1 VPFLVQGPLEAPSVR
16 FDLDGALTGA
26 IGSPEDVARIAAD
39 LARNPRAVRALRD
52 RFGLLE
58 RLPDAGRARE
68 LLEGVLGGGG
78 GGKDGRREGRPGERP
93 PSLEDAARGLLQGLG
108 R

>member
-1 VPFLVQGPLEAPSVR
+1 
-16 FDLDGALTGA
+16 
-26 IGSPEDVARIAAD
+26 
-39 LARNPRAVRALRD
+39 VRALRD

-78 GGKDGRREGRPGERP
+78 GGSGSGKGGWREGRPGERP
-93 PSLEDAARGLLQGLG
+93 PSLEDAARGLLRGLG